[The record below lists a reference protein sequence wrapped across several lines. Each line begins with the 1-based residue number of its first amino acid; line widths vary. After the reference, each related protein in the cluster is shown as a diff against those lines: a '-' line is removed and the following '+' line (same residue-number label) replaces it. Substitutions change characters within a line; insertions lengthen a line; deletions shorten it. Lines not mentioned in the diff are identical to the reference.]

1 MKIAVNMRA
10 MEMNQLEGIGWF
22 THEVMSRIVCR
33 HPEHEFLFLFDRPA
47 DPAFRYASNVKII
60 EKSPR
65 SRHPLLWYLWF
76 EHTVPSILRKE
87 KADLFVSAEMYTSL
101 RLSVPSLITL
111 HDLSILHYPEQV
123 KWSIRKYFFHYYPL
137 FAARAGRIVTVS
149 EYSKKDITERLKV
162 PGEKVDVVYNGAHE
176 AYRPVD
182 AATRE
187 QIKAEF
193 AGGKEYF
200 LYVGSLHPRK
210 NIDRLLAAFDRY
222 KSESGSEKK
231 LLLAGRKAWMT
242 RDIKRV
248 YEQMEHRE
256 EVRFLGYQPVSSL
269 ARIMA
274 GAWALTYVS
283 LFEGFGIPL
292 LEAMKCGVPCLTSN
306 VSSMPEVA
314 GDAAILVDPLS
325 VEDISRGLSEIDRP
339 GQREKLAARCGAQS
353 RPFSWDQTAARFWES
368 IQSLT

>member
-1 MKIAVNMRA
+1 MRG

-22 THEVMSRIVCR
+22 THEVMSRIVR
-33 HPEHEFLFLFDRPA
+33 WHPECEFLFLFDRPA
-47 DPAFRYASNVKII
+47 DPAFRYGPNVKII
-60 EKSPR
+60 EKGPR

-76 EHTVPSILRKE
+76 EHIVPSIIRKE
-87 KADLFVSAEMYTSL
+87 EADLFISTEMYGSL
-101 RLSVPSLITL
+101 HLSVPSLITL

-137 FAARAGRIVTVS
+137 FAARADRIVTVS
-149 EYSKKDITERLKV
+149 EYSKKDIEKQLKV
-162 PGEKVDVVYNGAHE
+162 PGEKVDIVYNGAHE
-176 AYRPVD
+176 AYQPVD

-187 QIKAEF
+187 QIKTEYAD
-193 AGGKEYF
+193 GKEYF

-222 KSESGSEKK
+222 KRESGSEKK

-242 RDIKRV
+242 GDIKKV
-248 YEQMEHRE
+248 YEQMEHRA
-256 EVRFLGYQPVSSL
+256 EVRFLDYQPLSSL
-269 ARIMA
+269 VRLVA

-292 LEAMKCGVPCLTSN
+292 LEAMRCSVPCLTSN

-314 GDAAILVDPLS
+314 GDAAILVDPFS
-325 VEDISRGLSEIDRP
+325 IEDICRGLMKIDKPENRN
-339 GQREKLAARCGAQS
+339 KFAARCEAQS
-353 RPFSWDQTAARFWES
+353 HKFSWDQTASRFWKS